1 MNAARNLIVGVGC
14 RRGTSA
20 DSIIAAIIEGLER
33 AGRRIEDL
41 GLLASAEPK
50 ADEPGL
56 LEAAQRLGLPLR
68 IVSSEEIRSTA
79 RQFGRS
85 GFVQTKVG
93 LPAVAEPAALLAGR
107 RTELILP
114 KTIIQGITIAVV
126 REDCL

>member
-20 DSIIAAIIEGLER
+20 DSIIAAIIEGLEM
-33 AGRRIEDL
+33 AGLRIEDL

-56 LEAAQRLGLPLR
+56 LEAALRLGLPLR
-68 IVSSEEIRSTA
+68 IISSEEIRSTT

-85 GFVQTKVG
+85 DFVQTKVG